1 MVPNLLEPAY
11 LQVPNILEP
20 VFLQVPNLL
29 EPFHL
34 MVPNLLEPVYL
45 QVPKS
50 IDLREERLEEGL
62 SVLLLLVLGVAVF
75 IHVRVINPG
84 KR

>member
-1 MVPNLLEPAY
+1 
-11 LQVPNILEP
+11 
-20 VFLQVPNLL
+20 
-29 EPFHL
+29 

>member
-1 MVPNLLEPAY
+1 MVPNLLESIY
-11 LQVPNILEP
+11 LQVA
-20 VFLQVPNLL
+20 
-29 EPFHL
+29 
-34 MVPNLLEPVYL
+34 
-45 QVPKS
+45 KS
-50 IDLREERLEEGL
+50 IDLGEERLKEGL